1 VTAEA
6 AAPPDAA
13 ADNLRSDFNGD
24 GFADLVVGVPGE
36 SVGSAASAGA
46 VNVLYGTLPGLT
58 GSDSQYLTQNTPGVG
73 SSAEERDN
81 FGAALATGDFNH
93 DGFPDLAI
101 GAFGES
107 VGTPPRTEAGA
118 VNVLYG
124 GAAGLTGSGSQYF
137 TQNSP
142 GVWSTAETNDGFGS
156 ALAVGDFNTDGL
168 ADLAIGVSHESVGTP
183 PRANAGAVNV
193 LYGTPTGLIGSGSSQ
208 YFTQNTPGV
217 PNSAERNDF
226 FGGALAAGDF
236 DNDGFADLAVGAP
249 GESSTMVAVGALN
262 VLYGDAAGLTGAGS
276 QFYYQNT
283 PGVPGSAFY
292 TEQFGHALAAGDFN
306 TDGFADLAIGVRDD
320 SDEASRA
327 GAVNVLYGS
336 AAGLTVTGSQFLS
349 QNSPGVPNTAEV
361 NDEFGWALAAG
372 DFDNDGFPDLAIGVP
387 SESSNIPYF
396 GAVNVLYGDAAGL
409 TGSGSQY
416 FNQNSPGVPN
426 NAEHNDYLGWALAAG
441 DFDNDGYSD
450 LAIGVMEDIGSID
463 KAGAVNT
470 LYGITAGLTGA
481 GSQYFTQDTPGVA
494 STAEAYD
501 QFGQALAA
509 AASP

>member
-1 VTAEA
+1 MRRLAVAVAVVLGLGVAPAVSGVTAEA

-13 ADNLRSDFNGD
+13 ADNLRSDFNSD
-24 GFADLVVGVPGE
+24 GFADLAIGVPGE

-46 VNVLYGTLPGLT
+46 VNVLYGTPPGLT
-58 GSDSQYLTQNTPGVG
+58 GSGSQYLTQNTPGVW
-73 SSAEERDN
+73 STAEERDN

-156 ALAVGDFNTDGL
+156 ALAVGDFNTDGF
-168 ADLAIGVSHESVGTP
+168 ADLVIGVSHESVGTP

-193 LYGTPTGLIGSGSSQ
+193 LYGTPTGLIGSGSQ
-208 YFTQNTPGV
+208 YVTQNTPGV

-226 FGGALAAGDF
+226 FGGTLAAGDF
-236 DNDGFADLAVGAP
+236 DHDGFADLAVGAP
-249 GESSTMVAVGALN
+249 GESSTMVAVGAVN
-262 VLYGDAAGLTGAGS
+262 VLYGDAAGLTEAGG
-276 QFYYQNT
+276 QFFYQNT

-292 TEQFGHALAAGDFN
+292 TEQFGHALTAGDFN

-336 AAGLTVTGSQFLS
+336 AAGLTVAGSQFLS

-361 NDEFGWALAAG
+361 NDEFGWALAVG
-372 DFDNDGFPDLAIGVP
+372 DFD
-387 SESSNIPYF
+387 
-396 GAVNVLYGDAAGL
+396 
-409 TGSGSQY
+409 
-416 FNQNSPGVPN
+416 
-426 NAEHNDYLGWALAAG
+426 H
-441 DFDNDGYSD
+441 DGYSD
-450 LAIGVMEDIGSID
+450 LAVGVMEDIGNID

-470 LYGITAGLTGA
+470 LCGTPARLTGS
-481 GSQYFTQDTPGVA
+481 GCQYVTQNTTGVPDA
-494 STAEAYD
+494 AEAYD

-509 AASP
+509 AAGP